1 MTTTMT
7 IRSALIILF
16 CAAVFGAREP
26 VIPTCLPPCNYT
38 VCSNSK
44 CYINIEAVFS
54 RDDAKMNC
62 TAMGGR
68 LVGIESAPTFNLV
81 ARSFPNKVAWIDSW
95 QTNNYNNNCIVLFTG
110 NGAII
115 LESCSSLHSSICEFT
130 RPKNCNIS
138 GLYRNV
144 NASPRK
150 GGKRKFRY

>member
-1 MTTTMT
+1 MTTMT

-16 CAAVFGAREP
+16 CAAVFSAHEAP
-26 VIPTCLPPCNYT
+26 IPPTCLPPCNYT

-44 CYINIEAVFS
+44 CYSNIEAIFT
-54 RDDAKMNC
+54 RDQARMNC

-115 LESCSSLHSSICEFT
+115 LESCSSLHSAICEFS
-130 RPKNCNIS
+130 RPKNCNVAS
-138 GLYRNV
+138 LSRNV

-150 GGKRKFRY
+150 GRRKHRY